1 MSRSYVEGT
10 WQRKNRAF
18 SPAVITEGAG
28 RTVWAAGHGAPVDEK
43 GNSLAGDFTAQTR
56 QSFANLAETLREAGA
71 TLADLVTITVFIID
85 ARHGDE
91 FTTIRR
97 EYFPDGNFPA
107 SAMLTVAGFAQPAMM
122 VEIQGVAVIA
132 D

>member
-71 TLADLVTITVFIID
+71 TLADLVTIL
-85 ARHGDE
+85 
-91 FTTIRR
+91 
-97 EYFPDGNFPA
+97 
-107 SAMLTVAGFAQPAMM
+107 SL
-122 VEIQGVAVIA
+122 
-132 D
+132 